1 MYICPSLSSY
11 DPVNEPVLS
20 FTHTEKKK
28 KIKVQKKK
36 IKSLV
41 LKSNPDISS
50 KIILLIREP

>member
-36 IKSLV
+36 KNKVTGS
-41 LKSNPDISS
+41 
-50 KIILLIREP
+50 

>member
-20 FTHTEKKK
+20 FAHTEKKK

-36 IKSLV
+36 KKKSLV

-50 KIILLIREP
+50 YFS